1 MYKIINKNL
10 IKNSLLY
17 FILCLLLSFT
27 FSKVCSIN
35 ELLCFYP
42 TLKIE
47 DFQGYL
53 ILSSRLVLWFTIIL
67 ILIQDFNDLYGSRY
81 LFIHIRKLDN
91 KDYFYYL
98 LIKESISQL
107 ILSSLYILSQYLSSV
122 FIDSFDLIL
131 FTRHL
136 LNFFITTALL
146 TLILLI
152 IQLFFKESGL
162 LSSILA
168 LSLIY
173 VFCFSTNNV
182 IILSIL
188 NFSHSPIII
197 QLFTLFLLIHIFYKL
212 TQRRF

>member
-53 ILSSRLVLWFTIIL
+53 ILSSRLILWFTIIL

-91 KDYFYYL
+91 KNYFYYL
-98 LIKESISQL
+98 LIKESISL
-107 ILSSLYILSQYLSSV
+107 LLLSSLYTLSQYLSSV